1 MKNIEA
7 LQTRLQELN
16 LERINLSRSFDQIT
30 GAMLE
35 IENQIKA
42 LTPEEKPAKAC
53 STKSRKSATFYFL

>member
-16 LERINLSRSFDQIT
+16 LERVNLSRSFDKIT

-35 IENQIKA
+35 IEAQIKA
-42 LTPEEKPAKAC
+42 LTPEEKPEKAKKVA
-53 STKSRKSATFYFL
+53 TK

>member
-35 IENQIKA
+35 IEAQIKA
-42 LTPEEKPAKAC
+42 LTPEEKPAKAKKVA
-53 STKSRKSATFYFL
+53 TK

>member
-35 IENQIKA
+35 IEAQIKA
-42 LTPEEKPAKAC
+42 LTPEEKPAKA
-53 STKSRKSATFYFL
+53 KKVANK